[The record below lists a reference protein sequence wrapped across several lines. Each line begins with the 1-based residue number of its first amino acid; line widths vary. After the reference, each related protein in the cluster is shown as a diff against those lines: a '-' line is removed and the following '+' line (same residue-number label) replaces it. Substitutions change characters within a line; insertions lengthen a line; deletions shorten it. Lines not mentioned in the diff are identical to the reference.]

1 MRKIIS
7 MIIALAMLVSMQG
20 FSAAFA
26 AESGTTKYEETAK
39 KLYGIGA
46 ISDVSANPEEKITR
60 GNFADLAYT
69 AFEVPQN
76 YSGLQSMYSDV
87 YYGESYYNSVNMLC
101 SRGMIDNGGEFRPD
115 APVKL
120 QEAAKIV
127 VELLGYGTSAQR
139 SGGYESGYLMIAAEK
154 DILDGIKANAV
165 DELTIGEAY
174 VMIMNALEAPTC
186 EVEYSGSKV
195 TYNTDGA
202 PVLENKYDTYKAKG
216 RITANELTA
225 INIYGK
231 SAGKGCVVIDEETY
245 YVGDTDITEQL
256 GKSVDFYYKDDNG
269 EKTVMYYAVNENRC
283 KTIEIA
289 AEDIS
294 EGTTVGNIIYYDGN
308 KQKNINIGTNIDFVY
323 NGAARVLD
331 NPAYLKPDAGT
342 VTVMDT
348 DNNGSYDFISVE
360 SYLTYIADAVNTEKS
375 VVYDRF
381 GQGSLTLDDKLDY
394 LKISDGTETYT
405 VNQLNKDDVL
415 LVRAD
420 SEYIDG
426 DGNRKI
432 NRSKLSKVSI
442 LLSRQKLVGIPDSIN
457 DDGFTMYGK
466 EYKLSEY
473 YKQLIEN
480 GKLEKITLGGTAYQY
495 YVDYYGNIVGYNT
508 NSLSSK
514 NNIYYIVKA
523 YRNETDEICVRTYN
537 IDTKSFTEIKC
548 ALKVNIDGTSYSDD
562 NLLKKLN
569 ENSKYIAQLL
579 VRNGELKRVT
589 TGVKGSTTLSKDIE
603 VDSVNYNQISH
614 SFDDKA
620 IIGNDT
626 KVIKVPAQDSERQN
640 DIEDYAVYTISD
652 MTYERSGLKI
662 KAYNLSDLGV
672 AEYVVI
678 YGEMSSTVIGDQ
690 TYYGVVDKMSL
701 SWVEEKSEACTLV
714 EGKLFNFVTRKIED
728 FAMYYDPEKVTIT
741 GGTLSVG
748 DVVRIIADDRNYIGA
763 CQIVVDVDGGNK
775 IKTAYDMSTSFG
787 ANFRKMFGVAYDG
800 NDDIVG
806 VIATDTPAADEPKYF
821 FSVSQYNMDFVLVYD
836 GESKEVRRGTLK
848 DIIKYSSC
856 GNAKDASKLAM
867 CSSKGQMRT
876 IVVLNNME

>member
-1 MRKIIS
+1 MKKIVS
-7 MIIALAMLVSMQG
+7 IIITLAMLVSMQG
-20 FSAAFA
+20 FSTAFA
-26 AESGTTKYEETAK
+26 AESGISEYKETAD
-39 KLYGIGA
+39 KLYSIGA
-46 ISDVSANPEEKITR
+46 ISDISTNFEEKITR
-60 GNFADLAYT
+60 GNFADFAYT
-69 AFEVPQN
+69 ALEIPQN
-76 YSGLQSMYSDV
+76 YSGLRSMYSDV
-87 YYGESYYNSVNMLC
+87 YYGEPYYNSVNMLC
-101 SRGMIDNGGEFRPD
+101 SRGMIDNGGEFRPE

-120 QEAAKIV
+120 QEAAKII
-127 VELLGYGTSAQR
+127 VELLGYGILAQR
-139 SGGYESGYLMIAAEK
+139 SGGYESGYLTIAAEK
-154 DILDGIKANAV
+154 DILDGIKVNVV
-165 DELTIGEAY
+165 DELTVGEAY

-186 EVEYSGSKV
+186 EVEYSGGTVK
-195 TYNTDGA
+195 YNINGA
-202 PVLENKYDTYKAKG
+202 PVLASKYDTYKTKG

-225 INIYGK
+225 INIYSK
-231 SAGKGCVVIDEETY
+231 SAGEGSVVIDEKTY
-245 YVGDTDITEQL
+245 NIGNTDIGEQL
-256 GKSVDFYYKDDNG
+256 GKSVDFYYKDYDY
-269 EKTVMYYAVNENRC
+269 EQTVVYYKVNENRC
-283 KTIEIA
+283 KTVEIA

-294 EGTTVGNIIYYDGN
+294 EDTTTGKIIYYDGN

-331 NPAYLKPDAGT
+331 KSAYLKPDAGT

-360 SYLTYIADAVNTEKS
+360 SYLTYIVDAVNMEKS
-375 VVYDRF
+375 VVYARF
-381 GQGSLTLDDKLDY
+381 GQGSLTLDDRLDY
-394 LKISDGTETYT
+394 LKISDGTNNYELS
-405 VNQLNKDDVL
+405 QLNGDDVL

-432 NRSKLSKVSI
+432 DASKLSKVSI
-442 LLSRQKLVGIPDSIN
+442 LLSRQKLVGIPDSLN
-457 DDGFTMYGK
+457 DEQFTMYGN

-473 YKQLIEN
+473 YKQLVEN
-480 GKLEKITLGGTAYQY
+480 GKLEEITLGETAYQY
-495 YVDYYGNIVGYNT
+495 YVDYFGNIAGYNT
-508 NSLSSK
+508 NNLSSK
-514 NNIYYIVKA
+514 NNVYYIVKV
-523 YRNETDEICVRTYN
+523 YNNESGEIYVRTFD
-537 IDTKSFTEIKC
+537 IDTKSFTDIKC
-548 ALKVNIDGTSYSDD
+548 ASKVNIDGTSYSDD
-562 NLLKKLN
+562 KLLNKLN

-579 VRNGELKRVT
+579 VRNGEVKKVD

-603 VDSVNYNQISH
+603 LDSVNYNQISH

-626 KVIKVPAQDSERQN
+626 KVIKVPAQDSEKQN
-640 DIEDYAVYTISD
+640 DIEDYAVYTVSD
-652 MTYERSGLKI
+652 MIYERSGLNI
-662 KAYNLSDLGV
+662 KVYNLSDLGV

-678 YGEMSSTVIGDQ
+678 YGKMSSSVIGDQ

-701 SWVEEKSEACTLV
+701 SWIEEKAEACTLV
-714 EGKLFNFVTRKIED
+714 KGKFFNFGTRKIED
-728 FAMYYDPEKVTIT
+728 FEMYYDPARVTIT

-748 DVVRIIADDRNYIGA
+748 DVVRIIEDDRGYIGA
-763 CQIVVDVDGGNK
+763 CQIVVDVDEGNK
-775 IKTAYDMSTSFG
+775 IKTAYDMSASFG
-787 ANFRKMFGVAYDG
+787 ANFRKMFGMAYDG